1 MLHVLIVLA
10 KAPVPGRVKT
20 RLTPLVTPTQ
30 AAELAAA
37 ALLDTLD
44 AAQAVPGC
52 RVVTAL
58 DGELRHACG
67 GPALLAAVAA
77 TTTIAQ
83 RGTTLG
89 ERIEAAH
96 VDVTALV
103 PGAATL
109 LIGMDTP
116 QVDPALLEKAFSA
129 PVALGPSLDGGWWAL
144 GLHDPRHARLVRDVP
159 TSRDDT
165 GARTLDALRAANLDV
180 TLLPEL
186 RDVDTMADA
195 HLVAGSCPDT
205 RFAMTLATLGPA
217 AA

>member
-1 MLHVLIVLA
+1 MLIVLA

-20 RLTPLVTPTQ
+20 RLSPPATPAE

-37 ALLDTLD
+37 ALLDTVD
-44 AAQAVPGC
+44 AARAVPDC
-52 RVVTAL
+52 RVVIAL
-58 DGELRHACG
+58 DGELEHACG
-67 GPALLAAVAA
+67 GPELRAAIAS
-77 TTTIAQ
+77 TMTIAQ
-83 RGTTLG
+83 RGTSLG
-89 ERIEAAH
+89 ERIDAAH
-96 VDVTALV
+96 VDVAALV

-116 QVDPALLEKAFSA
+116 QVDPALLEKGFSA
-129 PVALGPSLDGGWWAL
+129 PVALGLSTDGGWWAL
-144 GLHDPRHARLVRDVP
+144 GLHDPRHAALVREVP

-165 GARTLDALRAANLDV
+165 GARTVEALHAAGLRV

-195 HLVAGSCPDT
+195 HIVARTCPDG
-205 RFAMTLATLGPA
+205 RFAATLATLGPA